1 MTGQPPPCILC
12 PGEAVAHCRV
22 GRLERAKYINIK
34 TTGNWT
40 MYNKYAVCGDCL
52 CGVDR
57 DAKISVD
64 LDKDNMPNQR
74 LSDKRLK
81 EMHKAKYDSL
91 VNEAVTRKCLREGNA
106 WIWGHSVAS
115 VWLSTRIH
123 HLGNNVHIPHVHSG
137 NNPQD
142 VGDIVDAVNTG
153 CERRAG
159 ETSPQDDGD
168 DYMDL

>member
-1 MTGQPPPCILC
+1 
-12 PGEAVAHCRV
+12 
-22 GRLERAKYINIK
+22 
-34 TTGNWT
+34 

-81 EMHKAKYDSL
+81 EMHNAKYDRL

-106 WIWGHSVAS
+106 WIWGHGVAS
-115 VWLSTRIH
+115 VWLSNEIPH
-123 HLGNNVHIPHVHSG
+123 VHIWHVHSG
-137 NNPQD
+137 NNPED
-142 VGDIVDAVNTG
+142 VDDIVDAVNTG
-153 CERRAG
+153 CERWAG
-159 ETSPQDDGD
+159 ETSPEHDGD
-168 DYMDL
+168 VHMDL